1 MKPEQMTYEQISAV
15 LSPLFSGMWVL
26 ETAIKTAMDEYEAI
40 IEARDKQW
48 EELLSKQ
55 EPIIGLQAVHD
66 AITADPSLA
75 EEPGAA
81 EEEDAYCKHK
91 CMCGEPWRL
100 DTVHRS
106 KSPCFDYI
114 EHKWVGLTPEEL
126 EQCYE
131 SMGEYM
137 DDWALARAV
146 EAKLKEKNT

>member
-1 MKPEQMTYEQISAV
+1 MKPEPMTDEQMLCELKALDADTKRLPPGFKAYAQAISY
-15 LSPLFSGMWVL
+15 L
-26 ETAIKTAMDEYEAI
+26 
-40 IEARDKQW
+40 RDKQW

-66 AITADPSLA
+66 AITVNSSLA

-81 EEEDAYCKHK
+81 EEEDAYRRHK

-114 EHKWVGLTPEEL
+114 EHQWVGLTNEEREEIAEDYGL
-126 EQCYE
+126 ELSGYRSAFKE
-131 SMGEYM
+131 
-137 DDWALARAV
+137 V
-146 EAKLKEKNT
+146 EAKLRGKNQ